1 MKYKKYTV
9 SEGDQVRFKKG
20 GEVLS
25 FFYTVKKVRNKLW
38 LVNKSKDG
46 EHGDLF
52 SRHIKQLEI
61 FTLNNVLSFCFFQ
74 RNQIAYK
81 FFSKFVRNF
90 YDLSAMDI

>member
-1 MKYKKYTV
+1 MKYKKYIV

-20 GEVLS
+20 GEVLP

-61 FTLNNVLSFCFFQ
+61 FTLNNGFEMIYV
-74 RNQIAYK
+74 QIN
-81 FFSKFVRNF
+81 SKGGN
-90 YDLSAMDI
+90 L

>member
-61 FTLNNVLSFCFFQ
+61 LALNNGFELIYVQINSKGGNLWIINAHISAKVL
-74 RNQIAYK
+74 
-81 FFSKFVRNF
+81 
-90 YDLSAMDI
+90 

>member
-20 GEVLS
+20 GEVLP

-46 EHGDLF
+46 
-52 SRHIKQLEI
+52 
-61 FTLNNVLSFCFFQ
+61 
-74 RNQIAYK
+74 
-81 FFSKFVRNF
+81 
-90 YDLSAMDI
+90 

>member
-1 MKYKKYTV
+1 MKYKKYIV
-9 SEGDQVRFKKG
+9 SEGDEVRFKQGK
-20 GEVLS
+20 EVLP

-61 FTLNNVLSFCFFQ
+61 FTLNNGFEMIYV
-74 RNQIAYK
+74 QIN
-81 FFSKFVRNF
+81 SKGGN
-90 YDLSAMDI
+90 L